1 MMYRLYYCLMR
12 HESFFRFYTTFLRC
26 RAFMKSKGKL
36 LARSLFWKD
45 LIGEIGDI
53 YEWIKINRGKPY
65 VR

>member
-1 MMYRLYYCLMR
+1 MR
-12 HESFFRFYTTFLRC
+12 HESVFRFYTTFLIW